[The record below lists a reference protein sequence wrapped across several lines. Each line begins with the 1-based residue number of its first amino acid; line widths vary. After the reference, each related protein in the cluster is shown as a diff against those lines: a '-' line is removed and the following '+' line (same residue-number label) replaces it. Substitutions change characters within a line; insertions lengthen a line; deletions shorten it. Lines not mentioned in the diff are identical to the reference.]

1 MENNRKGIIRMHRF
15 LRAIGFSNI
24 KSRQELEPILG
35 KIMNQPDKKKKF
47 QITSTSNYTEFA
59 MEFGSQIGIALRGE
73 YDEKGFFYMEHY
85 FPYCESRL
93 ITSSE
98 DIIVNKRVDTNAFT
112 GMCDDLRL
120 GISIIFYLQNAVE
133 YLELQC
139 ADNTP
144 HKAKLAL
151 SGLALKGTILLGVYH
166 DVHMEKRH
174 NRRYQRRNRLI
185 AKAKNG
191 DQNAIDDLTL
201 EDFDIST
208 KIRSRIQTE
217 DLYSIVETSIIPYGS
232 ESDHYSI
239 LGTIVNWSVIHNT
252 LTGEEVYQM
261 LLNCNGILITVC
273 INKLD
278 ILGEPMIGRRF
289 KGIIWMQ
296 GHVDFQNI
304 RNC

>member
-1 MENNRKGIIRMHRF
+1 MHRF

-35 KIMNQPDKKKKF
+35 KIMSQPDKKKKF
-47 QITSTSNYTEFA
+47 QITPNTNYTEFA

-120 GISIIFYLQNAVE
+120 GISMIFYLQNAVE

-144 HKAKLAL
+144 HKAKLTL
-151 SGLALKGTILLGVYH
+151 SGLALNGMVLLGVYH
-166 DVHMEKRH
+166 DVQTDKKHH
-174 NRRYQRRNRLI
+174 RRYQRRNRLI

-201 EDFDIST
+201 EDFDISS
-208 KIRSRIQTE
+208 KINSRIQTE
-217 DLYSIVETSIIPYGS
+217 DLYSIVETSIVPYGS

-239 LGTIVNWSVIHNT
+239 LGTIVNWSVVNNT
-252 LTGEEVYQM
+252 LTGEEVCQM
-261 LLNCNGILITVC
+261 LLNCNEILITVC

-278 ILGEPMIGRRF
+278 IFGEPAIGRRF

-296 GHVDFQNI
+296 GHADFQKI
-304 RNC
+304 R

>member
-1 MENNRKGIIRMHRF
+1 MHRF

-35 KIMNQPDKKKKF
+35 KIMSRPDKKKNF
-47 QITSTSNYTEFA
+47 QITPNTNYTEFA
-59 MEFGSQIGIALRGE
+59 MEFGNQIGIALRGE

-98 DIIVNKRVDTNAFT
+98 DITVNKRVDTNAFT

-120 GISIIFYLQNAVE
+120 GISMIFYLQNAIE

-144 HKAKLAL
+144 HKAKLTL
-151 SGLALKGTILLGVYH
+151 SGLALKGMILLGVYH
-166 DVHMEKRH
+166 DVHMEKKH

-239 LGTIVNWSVIHNT
+239 LGTIVNWSVINNT

-261 LLNCNGILITVC
+261 LLNCNEILITVC

-296 GHVDFQNI
+296 GHADFQKI
-304 RNC
+304 R

>member
-1 MENNRKGIIRMHRF
+1 MHRF

-35 KIMNQPDKKKKF
+35 KIMSQPDKKKKF
-47 QITSTSNYTEFA
+47 QITPNTNYTEFA

-98 DIIVNKRVDTNAFT
+98 DITVNKRVDTNAFT

-120 GISIIFYLQNAVE
+120 GISMIFYLQNAVE

-139 ADNTP
+139 EDNTP
-144 HKAKLAL
+144 HKAKLTL
-151 SGLALKGTILLGVYH
+151 SGLALKGIILLGVYH
-166 DVHMEKRH
+166 DVRMEKKH

-217 DLYSIVETSIIPYGS
+217 DLYSVVETSIIPYGS

-239 LGTIVNWSVIHNT
+239 LGTIVNWSVVNNT
-252 LTGEEVYQM
+252 LTGEEIYQM
-261 LLNCNGILITVC
+261 LLNCNEILITVC

-296 GHVDFQNI
+296 GHADFQKI
-304 RNC
+304 R